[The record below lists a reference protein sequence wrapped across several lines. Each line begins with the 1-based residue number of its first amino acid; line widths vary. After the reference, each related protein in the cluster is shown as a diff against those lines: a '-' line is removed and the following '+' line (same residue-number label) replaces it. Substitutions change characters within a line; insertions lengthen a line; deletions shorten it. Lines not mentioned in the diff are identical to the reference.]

1 MQLQVIF
8 NKISH
13 LQRKQDSYV
22 KKNISN
28 VNKSKYFKQLVT
40 EGLIK
45 ERTSNSQ
52 YFEIANSI
60 KPSTHKKIA

>member
-1 MQLQVIF
+1 ML
-8 NKISH
+8 
-13 LQRKQDSYV
+13 
-22 KKNISN
+22 KNISN